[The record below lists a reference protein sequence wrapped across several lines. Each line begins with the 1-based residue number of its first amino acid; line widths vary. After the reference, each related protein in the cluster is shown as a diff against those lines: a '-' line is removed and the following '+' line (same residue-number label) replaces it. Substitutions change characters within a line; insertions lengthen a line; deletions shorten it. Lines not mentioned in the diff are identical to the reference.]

1 MCDYSAHIHTCSIV
15 LKLALS
21 YSQRQMWVLIE
32 GFYVVIPPRKTNDS
46 NRPKKKKNAK
56 QQGKELFNSI

>member
-46 NRPKKKKNAK
+46 NRPKKKKCKTARK
-56 QQGKELFNSI
+56 GAF